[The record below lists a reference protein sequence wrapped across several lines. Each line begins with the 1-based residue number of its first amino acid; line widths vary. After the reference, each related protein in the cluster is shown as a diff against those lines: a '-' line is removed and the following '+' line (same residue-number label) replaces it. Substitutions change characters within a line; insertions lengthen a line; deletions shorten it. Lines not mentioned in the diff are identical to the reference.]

1 MGDARDCYDYLL
13 KNVPLW
19 TRELKEVADK
29 VEKARIRNATISD
42 PAVDLSENNCNGD
55 NSMETLRPAED
66 NNEGTDV
73 HSSSSTPVST
83 TPCQTKVPPPTDI
96 KAIHSPPILCK
107 RKRVSSTLASGHVAR
122 STRYRTKSSTLVTYD
137 SETQKSFESMVRS
150 IGAGR
155 NMIRKAIIAARI
167 AKAAAAATHMD
178 DNDDD
183 EDGFKDASL
192 VLAKLGH
199 RAKFGRIEAR
209 GVRMTCTNR
218 NKSIDKDDK
227 RNGPEALDGS
237 ESFDLLDRTL
247 EKAQNQC
254 ERGAHQ
260 LLRDGDCSEEIDSIL
275 SWFQEILTICEKEL
289 SKISNENEKVGDE
302 MLKRRSPGQPRGR
315 DHIALSAKCNNI
327 DLKIMPK
334 TFENPVKNTIDVKIE
349 PKSFEPRNE
358 SVDIKLDADHD
369 SSKGGACIKS
379 NTLVGAV

>member
-1 MGDARDCYDYLL
+1 MGDAKRCYDYLL
-13 KNVPLW
+13 ENVPLW
-19 TRELKEVADK
+19 TTELKEVADK
-29 VEKARIRNATISD
+29 VEKARIKNAAISD
-42 PAVDLSENNCNGD
+42 PAADLSENNCNGD

-66 NNEGTDV
+66 NTEGTDV
-73 HSSSSTPVST
+73 PLSGSTPLST
-83 TPCQTKVPPPTDI
+83 TPCQTKISPPTDI
-96 KAIHSPPILCK
+96 KAVHSSPILCK
-107 RKRVSSTLASGHVAR
+107 RKRVSSTLASGHAAR

-155 NMIRKAIIAARI
+155 NMIRKAVIAARM
-167 AKAAAAATHMD
+167 AKVAADTTHI
-178 DNDDD
+178 DNNDND

-209 GVRMTCTNR
+209 GVRMTSTNR
-218 NKSIDKDDK
+218 NGSINKDNK
-227 RNGPEALDGS
+227 KEGPEALDGS

-275 SWFQEILTICEKEL
+275 AWFQEVLTICEKEL
-289 SKISNENEKVGDE
+289 SKISNENEKVDDE
-302 MLKRRSPGQPRGR
+302 MLKRCSPDRPRGR
-315 DHIALSAKCNNI
+315 DHIPLPAKCNNI
-327 DLKIMPK
+327 DLKIK
-334 TFENPVKNTIDVKIE
+334 SRTFENPVKNMVDVKIE
-349 PKSFEPRNE
+349 PKSFEPPNE
-358 SVDIKLDADHD
+358 SVDIKLDADND
-369 SSKGGACIKS
+369 SSKGGARFKP